1 MRGPPTDFWGKLR
14 GDGMD
19 LEWHPLADHCADVA
33 ACAEVLLLETAL
45 GRRLAALAGVG
56 LWSDDQIAR
65 LGVLAALHDI
75 GKFNRGFQG
84 RWRTQNRR
92 GPGHVGPAVAL
103 FGADGAEMQQRFID
117 ALDFPSMSGW
127 VSGEGADRLFLAS
140 VCHHGKPCDPNAEV
154 LVDHAAWTSSD
165 GLDPMDGVRRLVSDC
180 RRWFPAAFAA
190 IGATIPDLPVLQHA
204 FSGLVTLADWLGSD
218 ARRFRFRE
226 IGDYDRMGFA
236 RATARESLRDL
247 GLAASVVRARMPA
260 GAPSFGAVSP
270 HPPRAA
276 QKAVGRLPIAREAA
290 LTILEAETGS
300 GKTEA
305 ALLHFLRLF
314 HAGAVDGMYFALPT
328 RTAATEIHRR
338 VEAAARTM
346 FPDSGTRPPV
356 VLAVPGYLRVDDQEG
371 TREGECLAPFEVLW
385 NDSDRERWRFR
396 GWAAE
401 NSKRYLAGAISV
413 GTVDQVLLSALAV
426 PHSHMRAVALLRQ
439 LLVVDEVHASD
450 TYMTRILVEVL
461 NRHLEAGGHALLLS
475 ATLGASARDA
485 LIRCADRK
493 HVAARFDAALAVP
506 YPVISAASR
515 SMPFATTSVPND
527 RGVRRTELAIEPIAQ
542 EPVRVAALALEAAS
556 RGARVLVLRN
566 SVGEALATQ
575 SALEKAAVAGR
586 ELLLFRCTG
595 LPAPYHARFARE
607 DRLALDAAL
616 LEALQPNI
624 RRETGVIVVATQ
636 TAQQSLDIDA
646 DLLVTDLCPADVL
659 LQRLGRLHRHADER
673 RPTGFHVPR
682 AHMLVPGSR
691 DLGQFIRHSG
701 EARGPCGIGTV
712 YEDLRALEATWRLI
726 EEAGCVDVPT
736 NSRLW
741 VERATHPEALT
752 SLVKELGGVWTDHH
766 ASLVGKQSAQRRQAQ
781 LQLASW
787 TAVFGSQESLFPG
800 KELDRRIATRLG
812 ISDRRARFERPVP
825 GAFGTTVTELSIP
838 GWMMYYVPDD
848 ARPSAVAADGGEI
861 RFQMDACPFR
871 YSRLGLE
878 RGTSAEDADDV
889 VMDV

>member
-1 MRGPPTDFWGKLR
+1 MKGPPTDFWGKLE
-14 GDGMD
+14 GTDAG
-19 LEWHPLADHCADVA
+19 LQWHPLVDHSADVA

-45 GRRLAALAGVG
+45 GRRQAVLAGVEQ
-56 LWSDDQIAR
+56 WSDEQMAR
-65 LGVLAALHDI
+65 FGVFAALHDV

-84 RWRTQNRR
+84 RWRTPSRR

-103 FGADGAEMQQRFID
+103 FAADGAEAQQQFID
-117 ALDFPSMSGW
+117 ALDFQSMAAW
-127 VSGEGADRLFLAS
+127 VDGEDGAARLFLSA
-140 VCHHGKPCDPNAEV
+140 VCHHGKPCGLDAGTSM
-154 LVDHAAWTSSD
+154 DYAAWTPGD
-165 GLDPMDGVRRLVSDC
+165 GIDPMDGIRCLVSNC

-190 IGATIPDLPVLQHA
+190 SGATMPDLPALQHA
-204 FSGLVTLADWLGSD
+204 FCGLVTLADWLGSD

-226 IGDYDRMGFA
+226 IGDYDRMAFA

-247 GLAASVVRARMPA
+247 GLAASVVRARLPA
-260 GAPSFGAVSP
+260 GASPFSAVSR

-276 QKAVGRLPIAREAA
+276 QEAVGRLPVSREAA
-290 LTILEAETGS
+290 LTVLEAETGS

-305 ALLHFLRLF
+305 GLFHFLRLF
-314 HAGAVDGMYFALPT
+314 HAGIVDGMYFALPT

-338 VEAAARTM
+338 VESAVRTM
-346 FPDSGTRPPV
+346 FPHSATRPPV
-356 VLAVPGYLRVDDQEG
+356 VLAVPGYLKVDDQEG
-371 TREGECLAPFEVLW
+371 ERLAPFEVLW
-385 NDSDRERWRFR
+385 NDDDRERWRFR

-426 PHSHMRAVALLRQ
+426 PHAHMRAVALLRQ

-475 ATLGASARDA
+475 ATLGGSARDA
-485 LIRCADRK
+485 FIRCADRS
-493 HVAARFDAALAVP
+493 HVPTALDAALAAP

-515 SMPFATTSVPND
+515 SGPLATTAVPSD
-527 RGVRRTELAIEPIAQ
+527 HGGRRTEFFIEPIAE
-542 EPVRVAALALEAAS
+542 EPVRVAVLALEAAA

-566 SVGEALATQ
+566 TVGEALATQ
-575 SALEKAAVAGR
+575 RALEEAAAAGR
-586 ELLLFRCTG
+586 EALLFRCTD

-616 LEALQPNI
+616 LDTLRPPI
-624 RRETGVIVVATQ
+624 RRELGVVVVATQ

-673 RPTGFHVPR
+673 RPAGFQVPHAHV
-682 AHMLVPGSR
+682 LVPGSR
-691 DLGQFIRHSG
+691 DLGQFIRRSG
-701 EARGPCGIGTV
+701 EGRGPCGIGTV
-712 YEDLRALEATWRLI
+712 YEDLRALEATWRLM
-726 EEAGCVDVPT
+726 EETGCVEVPRD
-736 NSRLW
+736 SRLW
-741 VERATHPEALT
+741 VERTTHPEALT
-752 SLVKELGGVWTDHH
+752 SLVKELGGAWTDHH
-766 ASLVGKQSAQRRQAQ
+766 ASLVGKHSAQRRQAQ

-787 TAVFGSQESLFPG
+787 TAVFGTQESLFPG
-800 KELDRRIATRLG
+800 QELDRWIATRLG
-812 ISDRRARFERPVP
+812 ISDRLARFEWPVS

-838 GWMMYYVPDD
+838 GWMMYDVPDD

-861 RFQMDACPFR
+861 CFQMAARPFR

-878 RGTSAEDADDV
+878 RGTSAEDAADV